1 MGKSP
6 PFSRRAAWGHHP
18 ILFLDID
25 GVMNTL
31 DGIVSNKS
39 NAIFTTSAVAGLRR
53 IVTETDCAI
62 VISSSWRE
70 DQMGNLKDTLIGHGL
85 ELVVD
90 SIIGSTP
97 LLNPDDYPIRED
109 EIGCWLH
116 HSGHYGRIAIVD
128 DEPML
133 GELTPW
139 HVRIGDSVGLDESA
153 ALWAV
158 RLLTTGIP
166 FGN

>member
-1 MGKSP
+1 M
-6 PFSRRAAWGHHP
+6 
-18 ILFLDID
+18 
-25 GVMNTL
+25 
-31 DGIVSNKS
+31 
-39 NAIFTTSAVAGLRR
+39 
-53 IVTETDCAI
+53 
-62 VISSSWRE
+62 ISSSWCV
-70 DQMGNLKDTLIGHGL
+70 DQMGNLKDTLTRHGL

-116 HSGHYGRIAIVD
+116 HSGHQGRIAILD
-128 DEPML
+128 DEPMF

-139 HVRIGDSVGLDESA
+139 HVRIRDSVGLDEPA
-153 ALWAV
+153 AFLAV
-158 RLLTTGIP
+158 RLLTTGVP

>member
-1 MGKSP
+1 MGKIPS
-6 PFSRRAAWGHHP
+6 FSRRAVTDP

-25 GVMNTL
+25 GVMNTPS
-31 DGIVSNKS
+31 GMSSNRS
-39 NAIFTTSAVAGLRR
+39 NAIFTPSAVAGLRR

-70 DQMGNLKDTLIGHGL
+70 DQMGNLKDTLISHGL

-90 SIIGSTP
+90 RIIGSTP
-97 LLNPDDYPIRED
+97 VLSPNDHPTRED

-116 HSGHYGRIAIVD
+116 HSCHQGRIAILD
-128 DEPML
+128 DEPMF

-139 HVRIGDSVGLDESA
+139 HVRIRDSVGLDEPA
-153 ALWAV
+153 AFWAV
-158 RLLTTGIP
+158 RLLTTGVP